1 MSATRSSISKRAISK
16 INDEMKT
23 VVLKNGRDRSVRMR
37 HPWIFSGAI
46 AAINETAAA
55 DDVSELKCAAIVKS
69 AKGEILGA
77 AEYSAA
83 SQIALRMLS
92 FGEELR
98 LDESLIVAKV
108 RDAVK
113 RREGFAAREKTNA
126 YRVINAEGDGLP
138 GVVVDCYDGFLVCQ
152 LTSAFADANRDLLA
166 KALMA
171 EVPEARGVSVRND
184 VDARRHEGLDTDDA
198 PCCTFEVIAGE
209 EPPELIE
216 IREEPIRYHVDV
228 RNGHKTGFYLDQRAA
243 RRAVGRWARDRR
255 VLNCFSYTG
264 GFGLHAMAGGAKS
277 VLQVDISGPSLEL
290 ARKNAAL
297 SNLDGIETQE
307 DDVFRFLRK
316 CRDEGRKFD
325 MIVLDPPKFAEKRS
339 QIMKAARGY
348 KDINLLAMKLLDK
361 GGVLATFSCSGA
373 MTNELFNKVVM
384 EAAADAKKDFAI
396 VERTAQAA
404 DHPVPIAFPEGLYLK
419 GLILQMSKSM

>member
-1 MSATRSSISKRAISK
+1 
-16 INDEMKT
+16 MKT
-23 VVLKNGRDRSVRMR
+23 VILKNGRDRSVRMR

-46 AAINETAAA
+46 DTISDTAAA
-55 DDVSELKCAAIVKS
+55 NDARALKCAAIVKS
-69 AKGEILGA
+69 SKGEVLGA
-77 AEYSAA
+77 AEYSST

-92 FGEELR
+92 FGENVV
-98 LDESLIVAKV
+98 LDERLVMAAVQNAV
-108 RDAVK
+108 R
-113 RREGFAAREKTNA
+113 RRDDFAAHEKTNA
-126 YRVINAEGDGLP
+126 YRVLNAEGDGLP

-152 LTSAFADANRDLLA
+152 LTSAFADANRVLLA
-166 KALMA
+166 DVLMS
-171 EVPEARGVSVRND
+171 EVPNARGVAVRND
-184 VDARRHEGLDTDDA
+184 VDVRRHEGLDENDA
-198 PCCTFEVIAGE
+198 SRDAFEILAGE
-209 EPPELIE
+209 TPPQLIE
-216 IREEPIRYHVDV
+216 IYEEPIRYYVDV

-243 RRAVGRWARDRR
+243 RRSVGRWANNRR

-264 GFGLHAMAGGAKS
+264 GFGLHAMAGGAAS

-297 SNLDGIETQE
+297 SRLEGIETCE
-307 DDVFRFLRK
+307 ADVFQFLRK

-348 KDINLLAMKLLDK
+348 KDINLLAMKLLDR
-361 GGVLATFSCSGA
+361 GGILATFSCSGA
-373 MTNELFNKVVM
+373 MTNELFHKVVM

-396 VERTAQAA
+396 LERTAQDS

-419 GLILQMSKSM
+419 GLVLQHRST